1 MGPRGGGPPKPGGEG
16 GRGQGGEGG
25 RGKGGGDGETKVV
38 LPPTPNGTS
47 VPKPNAK
54 PLPKAAPQ
62 KPGPKVTA
70 AQKKVAAERL
80 KVEQAV
86 REEQAKVAAHA
97 KALEAKK
104 QAALD
109 EEKRLKELQAEE
121 VRKINVARTERNR
134 LRTTNLDSTQ
144 KIPSDTKKKM
154 DSSIKKNTALTKKL
168 GKVSEETKE
177 STLTDLQST
186 NASKYL
192 TEAATAIVG
201 TKLKSNDVPAVVEI
215 ISWMHRCYD
224 EDFSIELIEK
234 LPRVIFPDSAAFQL
248 KKGKGTQSEDVAN
261 DDASQNTPLQ
271 KRLKFRLLIESH
283 LVGVSDSAKPVYA
296 CVAEFCKARWEKD
309 PEVFSHSL
317 ASLAVF
323 AKMYGE
329 EFIRVASEDESSDEK
344 VSTDSNTPTYSLSP
358 ERRAAFRDTHLKF
371 HVHASLAVLDIRSQV
386 KWKEKE
392 IKTLLER
399 TGEVSE
405 VSAAALAELKKSKDA
420 LTKNLEILTEALGG
434 EKDGVTMPPE
444 KLHDDSDDAKK
455 PTGSVELSTGFNAEL
470 KSDQTFW
477 DDEEQR
483 FFYETLPALKE
494 TVPKGLLPIVAE
506 GDAEG
511 SGETSSSATPS
522 NPPTVET
529 RARLS
534 EFEETLLSRVRQCS
548 SWTQSDADSF
558 SSDFCYFATGPVAR
572 RLLADEIL
580 VAVRREG
587 SVETSTS
594 TSGTACVARVLATL
608 ASTSPVFEQEITS
621 VAVKAVTEDFDTFF
635 SNDKKRKNQKD
646 ITDAFAT
653 TKFLGELVKFR
664 VVQSEWVFSE
674 LKSLLQK
681 LGTTH
686 SVDVLCALLQTCG
699 RYLSR
704 RLDTKKTTNSF
715 LDVFLR
721 LKAVEGGL
729 SVEHSELVDAT
740 YLICRPPVVSSRR
753 SKKKDPIRLYIK
765 FVIDKAMREWK
776 PVGGGEGTDNTSE
789 STSQK
794 KPASKKSSRYVDT
807 KDDTVVRR
815 CVRALRKVDW
825 PRHEQFVIHQLV
837 KGAVSLGRIESASA
851 ATRIVAGLD
860 MFRESVVPKS
870 VDAVLEEQRFLL
882 EVNKVN
888 LSQRKV
894 ACGRLLGELFVS
906 RLVGINLVLAQ
917 LYQLMSFTGS
927 DTTDDYATS
936 ETQNEINPSD
946 PPTDLIRVRVSLAV
960 LEVCL
965 RRLDPKTVL
974 PQVKRYFTYFQRYVL
989 SKKITPEL
997 AIDVRETLSS
1007 YLGDDG
1013 ENIFHTFTDAN
1024 AACQKI
1030 EQEDASGDVSN
1041 GNSAENGQSTYVSDD
1056 EIDIEDEDVNY
1067 ESESDEDIVED
1078 ERDAMDVGDAK
1089 DVGAEERGEEE
1100 SGSDSDSDASDS
1112 DDSDSDADS
1121 NSESDSDASYT
1132 QPDSE
1137 NSLLS
1142 DEDEFGDTIAPLVS
1156 EVKKERVLPPQPSRE
1171 DEVNFEREMM
1181 TFLGAQGGG
1190 VNGGQAA
1197 GTRTHAE
1204 RDAYRGSS
1212 LEGCSFDRG
1221 HSSQLRTTPV
1231 AKKAFKMLVRRDG
1244 KVSTAT
1250 LDVPENAK
1258 FVVDKREK
1266 QLKEQ
1271 RERAELKALVLA
1283 SAEAAEE
1290 RESILQPRQPD
1301 AIRPS
1306 APVVHDFFSSATFAR
1321 PGRGRG
1327 RGR

>member
-271 KRLKFRLLIESH
+271 KRLKFRLLVESH

-309 PEVFSHSL
+309 PEVFLHSL

-511 SGETSSSATPS
+511 SGETSSSATPINPPTVETRARLS
-522 NPPTVET
+522 EFEETLLSRVRQCSSWTQSDADSFSSDFCYFATGPVARRLLADEILVAVRREGSVETSTSTSGTACVARVLATLASTSPVFEQELTGSVELSTGFNAELKSDQTFWDDEEQRFFYETLPALKETVPKGLLPIVAEGDAEGSGETSSSATPINPPTVET

-837 KGAVSLGRIESASA
+837 KGPAGWIPRRRQ
-851 ATRIVAGLD
+851 TRFW
-860 MFRESVVPKS
+860 MF
-870 VDAVLEEQRFLL
+870 F
-882 EVNKVN
+882 
-888 LSQRKV
+888 
-894 ACGRLLGELFVS
+894 CG
-906 RLVGINLVLAQ
+906 
-917 LYQLMSFTGS
+917 
-927 DTTDDYATS
+927 
-936 ETQNEINPSD
+936 
-946 PPTDLIRVRVSLAV
+946 
-960 LEVCL
+960 
-965 RRLDPKTVL
+965 
-974 PQVKRYFTYFQRYVL
+974 
-989 SKKITPEL
+989 
-997 AIDVRETLSS
+997 
-1007 YLGDDG
+1007 
-1013 ENIFHTFTDAN
+1013 
-1024 AACQKI
+1024 
-1030 EQEDASGDVSN
+1030 
-1041 GNSAENGQSTYVSDD
+1041 
-1056 EIDIEDEDVNY
+1056 
-1067 ESESDEDIVED
+1067 
-1078 ERDAMDVGDAK
+1078 
-1089 DVGAEERGEEE
+1089 
-1100 SGSDSDSDASDS
+1100 
-1112 DDSDSDADS
+1112 
-1121 NSESDSDASYT
+1121 
-1132 QPDSE
+1132 
-1137 NSLLS
+1137 
-1142 DEDEFGDTIAPLVS
+1142 
-1156 EVKKERVLPPQPSRE
+1156 
-1171 DEVNFEREMM
+1171 
-1181 TFLGAQGGG
+1181 
-1190 VNGGQAA
+1190 
-1197 GTRTHAE
+1197 
-1204 RDAYRGSS
+1204 
-1212 LEGCSFDRG
+1212 
-1221 HSSQLRTTPV
+1221 
-1231 AKKAFKMLVRRDG
+1231 
-1244 KVSTAT
+1244 
-1250 LDVPENAK
+1250 
-1258 FVVDKREK
+1258 
-1266 QLKEQ
+1266 
-1271 RERAELKALVLA
+1271 
-1283 SAEAAEE
+1283 
-1290 RESILQPRQPD
+1290 
-1301 AIRPS
+1301 
-1306 APVVHDFFSSATFAR
+1306 
-1321 PGRGRG
+1321 
-1327 RGR
+1327 